1 MDSELSTIPAVL
13 AVAIPAILAITL
25 HEAAHGFIALAFGDP
40 TAKER
45 GRLSLNPFRHVD
57 PFGTIILP
65 AMLKLSGSPFIM
77 GWAKPVPVDFGQ
89 LRNPRSDM
97 VWVAL
102 AGPGMN
108 IALAMISALLL
119 NMLVYLPPDA
129 IPFVKETLENSLGIN
144 VLLAVFNMIPLPP
157 LDGGRVAVG
166 LLPLPLA
173 RGLARTEKYGIL
185 LMLGILIALPWL
197 GSQIGVDLDLF
208 AWIILP
214 IADAVVNFIAAVAG
228 LTSV

>member
-77 GWAKPVPVDFGQ
+77 GWAKPVPVDFSR
-89 LRNPRSDM
+89 LRNPRRDM

-119 NMLVYLPPDA
+119 NTLVLLPPDA

-185 LMLGILIALPWL
+185 LLLGVMIALPWL
-197 GSQIGVDLDLF
+197 GALIGADLDLF
-208 AWIILP
+208 AWTILP
-214 IADAVVNFIAAVAG
+214 IADAVVNFIAAAAG
-228 LTSV
+228 LTPV

>member
-1 MDSELSTIPAVL
+1 MDSQLSTFATIF

-25 HEAAHGFIALAFGDP
+25 HEAAHGYIALVFGDP
-40 TAKER
+40 TAKEQ
-45 GRLSLNPFRHVD
+45 GRLTLNPLRHVD

-65 AMLKLSGSPFIM
+65 AMLKLAGGPIM
-77 GWAKPVPVDFGQ
+77 GWAKPVPVYFGR
-89 LRNPRSDM
+89 LNNPRRDM

-108 IALAMISALLL
+108 MILAVISALLFHAL
-119 NMLVYLPPDA
+119 PFLPASTLPFAGEMLR
-129 IPFVKETLENSLGIN
+129 NSLLVN

-173 RGLARTEKYGIL
+173 RGLTRTEKYGMFL
-185 LMLGILIALPWL
+185 LLGVLIALPWL
-197 GSQIGVDLDLF
+197 GQKIGVNLDLF
-208 AWIILP
+208 AWTILP
-214 IADAVVNFIAAVAG
+214 IADAVVHMIAVVTG
-228 LTSV
+228 LISG

>member
-1 MDSELSTIPAVL
+1 MDSQLSTVATIL

-25 HEAAHGFIALAFGDP
+25 HEAAHGYIALVFGDP
-40 TAKER
+40 TAKEQ
-45 GRLSLNPFRHVD
+45 GRLTLNPLRHVD

-65 AMLKLSGSPFIM
+65 AMLKLAGGPIM
-77 GWAKPVPVDFGQ
+77 GWAKPVPVDFGR
-89 LRNPRSDM
+89 LNNPRRDM

-108 IALAMISALLL
+108 MMLAVISALMFHALPFL
-119 NMLVYLPPDA
+119 PESALPFAAEMLR
-129 IPFVKETLENSLGIN
+129 NSLLVN

-173 RGLARTEKYGIL
+173 RGLARTEKYGMFL
-185 LMLGILIALPWL
+185 LLGVLIALPWL
-197 GSQIGVDLDLF
+197 GQKIGVNLDLF
-208 AWIILP
+208 AWTILP
-214 IADAVVNFIAAVAG
+214 IADAVVHMIAVVTG
-228 LTSV
+228 LLSG

>member
-1 MDSELSTIPAVL
+1 MDSQLSTVETVLAIAIPAV
-13 AVAIPAILAITL
+13 LAITL

-45 GRLSLNPFRHVD
+45 GRLSLNPFRHID

-65 AMLKLSGSPFIM
+65 AMLKLAGSPFVM
-77 GWAKPVPVDFGQ
+77 GWAKPVPVDFGR
-89 LRNPRSDM
+89 LRNPRRDM

-108 IALAMISALLL
+108 IILAMTSALLL
-119 NMLVYLPPDA
+119 RTLVFLPESA
-129 IPFVKETLENSLGIN
+129 IPFVGETLKNSLGIN

-197 GSQIGVDLDLF
+197 GSQIGVDLDIF

-214 IADAVVNFIAAVAG
+214 IADAVVNLIAAAAG